1 MSTYILWS
9 YSCKMSFSFCLMH
22 VFILT
27 FEWNLFVFLQLLHP
41 LLRSSRQPLCSS
53 RTGFLSVHLVE
64 GTDWILTWNMFL
76 MIVGKTEAR
85 GGNPHRKTLPSR
97 ELNPG
102 PCCCE
107 ATVLTSTPPC
117 HSRVDSDSKVSC
129 LQVKKR
135 NYIFVQNAS
144 NPKRDPRCKRR
155 FSRHAMNREL
165 SLGPLRSW
173 WKTCAPSNC
182 KAARFIFSGH

>member
-1 MSTYILWS
+1 
-9 YSCKMSFSFCLMH
+9 MH

-27 FEWNLFVFLQLLHP
+27 FEWNLFSAIAPSSSEEQRAAVVQLQNRIFFSAFGGGHWLDINLEH
-41 LLRSSRQPLCSS
+41 
-53 RTGFLSVHLVE
+53 V
-64 GTDWILTWNMFL
+64 L
-76 MIVGKTEAR
+76 MIVGETEAR
-85 GGNPHRKTLPSR
+85 RGNPHRKALPSQ

-107 ATVLTSTPPC
+107 ATVLTTTPPC
-117 HSRVDSDSKVSC
+117 CNRVDSDSKVSC

-165 SLGPLRSW
+165 SLGPLHSW